1 MTWGTDLAL
10 GQKYEKKLVEYLKPD
25 SHEFKNNNEYDV
37 LAVKDGKETKYEVKA
52 DRMMAKTGNIC
63 IEFECSKKP
72 SGIQTTQAEYYAY
85 FNANSD
91 VFYLVPVTV
100 IKQKILAMEYTRT
113 INGGDGYRSRFHLFP
128 QNVFV
133 DYKIEWKSSVSL

>member
-1 MTWGTDLAL
+1 MVWGNDLAL

-25 SHEFKNNNEYDV
+25 THEFKNNNEYDV
-37 LAVKDGKETKYEVKA
+37 LAIKDGKETKYEVKA

-85 FNANSD
+85 FDVNSD
-91 VFYLVPVTV
+91 VLYIIPVAI
-100 IKQKILAMEYTRT
+100 IKQKILAMEYSRT
-113 INGGDGYRSRFHLFP
+113 INGGDGYRARLHLFSRTI
-128 QNVFV
+128 F
-133 DYKIEWKSSVSL
+133 DEYKVEWKSSASL